1 MNREAPVNNC
11 ASQAS
16 QRVGTSNHVPPV
28 VRPPHPGLS
37 IALQGS
43 ISDLG
48 TWGTFQ
54 MGQGPHH
61 TSSFSWGFGIVQYRM
76 FSPERP
82 ELAPRE
88 GYQLN
93 LILTSYGSDGK
104 WRVVKRLDGGVHLQT
119 IYLTTIVISM
129 APKMEKKNR
138 IRNAVNHGTHVPKW
152 QTPNKTIYRDPQD
165 YQPIWILPWKLSG
178 WEDWRASTQ
187 YCASIVKSPQM
198 MPRSIVEGWKHVLS
212 DGEQDTSSPLLLL
225 CSTV

>member
-11 ASQAS
+11 APQAS
-16 QRVGTSNHVPPV
+16 QWVGTSNHVLPV

-61 TSSFSWGFGIVQYRM
+61 TSYFSWGFGIVQYRM

-82 ELAPRE
+82 ELALRE

-104 WRVVKRLDGGVHLQT
+104 WRVVKRLDGGV
-119 IYLTTIVISM
+119 
-129 APKMEKKNR
+129 
-138 IRNAVNHGTHVPKW
+138 PKW
-152 QTPNKTIYRDPQD
+152 QTPNKTIYRDPRD
-165 YQPIWILPWKLSG
+165 YQPLWILPWKLSG
-178 WEDWRASTQ
+178 WGTEALLPN
-187 YCASIVKSPQM
+187 IVLVLWKAHSDATLD
-198 MPRSIVEGWKHVLS
+198 SEEWKHVLW
-212 DGEQDTSSPLLLL
+212 DREQETSSPLLLL

>member
-16 QRVGTSNHVPPV
+16 QWVGTSNHVLPA
-28 VRPPHPGLS
+28 VRSPHPGLS

-61 TSSFSWGFGIVQYRM
+61 TSYFSWGFGIVQYRM

-82 ELAPRE
+82 ELALRE
-88 GYQLN
+88 DYQLN
-93 LILTSYGSDGK
+93 LILTSYGSDGNEEWLRDLMAVCMFRQSYLPHRYLHGLRNGK
-104 WRVVKRLDGGVHLQT
+104 KIRV
-119 IYLTTIVISM
+119 
-129 APKMEKKNR
+129 
-138 IRNAVNHGTHVPKW
+138 RNVVNHGTCVPKW
-152 QTPNKTIYRDPQD
+152 QTPNKTIYRDPRD
-165 YQPIWILPWKLSG
+165 YQPLWILPWKLSG
-178 WEDWRASTQ
+178 WGTEELLPN
-187 YCASIVKSPQM
+187 IVLVLWKAHNDATLNS
-198 MPRSIVEGWKHVLS
+198 EEWKHVLW
-212 DGEQDTSSPLLLL
+212 DGEQDMSSPLLLL